1 MPRGHPN
8 AYSQAWRGAQPQP
21 DILPKQNS
29 REPAHSGCP
38 AGAPSLAGLS
48 ASLTYPPGWLQ
59 RLARGVGFEVQIL
72 KVLPRFTMAKFK
84 NRLTTKNPKSQRLKH
99 PVATRA
105 TRWPQ
110 PGLERCPAA
119 AGHPPQAGSQGPSQ
133 GGSRCSPG
141 PLCPPHIPP
150 RINAE
155 DCAWSWVPGP
165 GSETFFAIY
174 YGKI

>member
-84 NRLTTKNPKSQRLKH
+84 NGLTTKNPKKPKTQTPRGH
-99 PVATRA
+99 EGYQVPVAKPGEVPSRSRTSPPSRFPGALPGGKPLQPRA
-105 TRWPQ
+105 S
-110 PGLERCPAA
+110 L
-119 AGHPPQAGSQGPSQ
+119 
-133 GGSRCSPG
+133 
-141 PLCPPHIPP
+141 PPHILPG
-150 RINAE
+150 IDAE
-155 DCAWSWVPGP
+155 DCAWSWVRGP